1 MTTPLI
7 GWLMLDSLADACELD
22 KVMLVNTNARKKDKI
37 SMLLNNIKTIA
48 IRSQNDLI
56 SITNILSLFDSRAST
71 N

>member
-1 MTTPLI
+1 
-7 GWLMLDSLADACELD
+7 MLDSLADACELD
-22 KVMLVNTNARKKDKI
+22 NVMLVNTNARKKDKI

-71 N
+71 HRQTSYTNII

>member
-1 MTTPLI
+1 
-7 GWLMLDSLADACELD
+7 MLDSLADACELD

-37 SMLLNNIKTIA
+37 SMLFNNIKTIG

>member
-22 KVMLVNTNARKKDKI
+22 KVMLENTNARKKDKI
-37 SMLLNNIKTIA
+37 SMLLNNIKTIG

>member
-1 MTTPLI
+1 
-7 GWLMLDSLADACELD
+7 MLDSLVDACELD

-37 SMLLNNIKTIA
+37 SMLLNNIKTIG